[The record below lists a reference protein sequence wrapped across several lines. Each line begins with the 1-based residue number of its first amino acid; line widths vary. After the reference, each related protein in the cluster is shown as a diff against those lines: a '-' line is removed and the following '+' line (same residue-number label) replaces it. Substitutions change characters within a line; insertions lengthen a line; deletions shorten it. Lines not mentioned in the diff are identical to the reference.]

1 MKKRNIL
8 DRVPNFLNEAIKNI
22 AKNSKELDEKID
34 QIPEPADTPDEI
46 DKLTYSKKDKGKQMK
61 TPPVSDT
68 GLGTNKSVISE
79 IEAAWKKNKASDDPE
94 ETVMENIEMTKAS
107 IKSIV
112 KHANALAMGLNESNQ
127 SCLSEGWIQS
137 KITIIEDYLKAV
149 HDYVMYYEE
158 EPEEEEQDESY
169 AAQQKFGGKKRSD
182 LKDSDFLFPE
192 TKSFPIV
199 TPQDV
204 KHAISNFGRMKSDMS
219 YDSFLKKLY
228 NFCKRKGS
236 DFVSALP
243 KATKDR
249 LGIKDEK

>member
-1 MKKRNIL
+1 MTKPLFEQVIDAFEKL
-8 DRVPNFLNEAIKNI
+8 SAQSQNFDEKTDLLNEPNQTTEDPDAKTTSKNKKKLANKYSVNQTQDI
-22 AKNSKELDEKID
+22 NLAEL
-34 QIPEPADTPDEI
+34 
-46 DKLTYSKKDKGKQMK
+46 
-61 TPPVSDT
+61 
-68 GLGTNKSVISE
+68 
-79 IEAAWKKNKASDDPE
+79 EAAWKKNKASDDPE
-94 ETVMENIEMTKAS
+94 EVVMENIEMTKAS

-112 KHANALAMGLNESNQ
+112 RHANALEAGLNESNQ

-158 EPEEEEQDESY
+158 EPEEEQDESY

-228 NFCKRKGS
+228 SFCKRKGS